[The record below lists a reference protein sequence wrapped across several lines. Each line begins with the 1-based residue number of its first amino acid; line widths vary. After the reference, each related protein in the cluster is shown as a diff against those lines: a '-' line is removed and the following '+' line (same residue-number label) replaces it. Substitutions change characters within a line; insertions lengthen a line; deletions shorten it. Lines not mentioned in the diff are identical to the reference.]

1 MSSVDIEI
9 VSVPNLRKIESF
21 LNDSSYRETIEI
33 SSNFNAR
40 LCMER
45 KSRMPF
51 VDAQTGVAQRSCH
64 LYAHRRQRMPA
75 LREGQIYSY
84 PSQRWRKPKRQYLMR
99 MQNARPFRSFKRVD
113 GPEGFP
119 SDSLF
124 TEKVS
129 GGNPMQIEDSLSSSY
144 SGLMNEGDMS
154 KDGGTSKNSEDLP
167 KDWLYDEIDMNDIDG
182 MDDADNADSDFE
194 YNVNG
199 YKRKTSNNRRRTTN
213 SRAGSSRRSRADAS
227 GSGESTPR
235 RSRNPAGASANSR
248 RRRKPAEKLP
258 KEPDLEAD
266 TYTPAFEPTSFD
278 SAENN
283 FELRN
288 YRKNVWSDH
297 C

>member
-1 MSSVDIEI
+1 MSSLDIEI
-9 VSVPNLRKIESF
+9 VSLPNLRKIESF
-21 LNDSSYRETIEI
+21 INDSTYRETIEI

-51 VDAQTGVAQRSCH
+51 VDAQTGVAQRGCNLFS
-64 LYAHRRQRMPA
+64 HRRQRIPP

-99 MQNARPFRSFKRVD
+99 MQNSRPFRSFKRVD
-113 GPEGFP
+113 GADCLGGDPIIA
-119 SDSLF
+119 
-124 TEKVS
+124 EKLT
-129 GGNPMQIEDSLSSSY
+129 GNPMQIEDSLSSSY
-144 SGLMNEGDMS
+144 SGMLNEGDIS
-154 KDGGTSKNSEDLP
+154 KDGGASKNSEDLP
-167 KDWLYDEIDMNDIDG
+167 KDWLYDEMDINDIDG
-182 MDDADNADSDFE
+182 MDDADQADSDFE

-199 YKRKTSNNRRRTTN
+199 YKRKTSGNRRRAKGTG
-213 SRAGSSRRSRADAS
+213 GSSRRSRSDAA
-227 GSGESTPR
+227 GSGDGTPR
-235 RSRNPAGASANSR
+235 RTRNPAGSGSR

-258 KEPDLEAD
+258 KEPDLETD
-266 TYTPAFEPTSFD
+266 TYTPAFEPSAFD
-278 SAENN
+278 TPENN

>member
-9 VSVPNLRKIESF
+9 VSMPNLRKIESF
-21 LNDSSYRETIEI
+21 INDSTYRETIEI

-99 MQNARPFRSFKRVD
+99 MQNARPFRSFKRMD
-113 GPEGFP
+113 GAEGVAN
-119 SDSLF
+119 DAIIA
-124 TEKVS
+124 EKLA
-129 GGNPMQIEDSLSSSY
+129 GNPMQIEDSLSSSY
-144 SGLMNEGDMS
+144 SGLLNEGEMS
-154 KDGGTSKNSEDLP
+154 KDGATSKNSEDLP
-167 KDWLYDEIDMNDIDG
+167 KDWLYDEIDIHDIDG
-182 MDDADNADSDFE
+182 IDDANEADSDFE

-199 YKRKTSNNRRRTTN
+199 YKRKTSANRRRAKGT
-213 SRAGSSRRSRADAS
+213 SSSRRSRSDVATS
-227 GSGESTPR
+227 GDGTPR
-235 RSRNPAGASANSR
+235 RSRNPAGSGSR

-266 TYTPAFEPTSFD
+266 TYTPAFEPSAFD
-278 SAENN
+278 TPENN